1 MSFLDKTDGNM
12 TVAPLY
18 AEIDGLHDRVKQY
31 QALLQVANEEVDD
44 KLQKLG
50 RAGNDSVEITK
61 ELSEARKQIR
71 KLEDR
76 LRDSGSKDEVQ
87 RLSQQLRETEAVSA
101 IHRTPDRR
109 GEADNGNLPRPL
121 GL

>member
-18 AEIDGLHDRVKQY
+18 AEIDCLHDRVKQY
-31 QALLQVANEEVDD
+31 QALLQAANNEVDD

-50 RAGNDSVEITK
+50 RAGNDSVQITK
-61 ELSEARKQIR
+61 ELSDARKQIR

-76 LRDSGSKDEVQ
+76 LRDSGSVDEVR
-87 RLSQQLRETEAVSA
+87 RLSERLRETEAVSWPYHSLRSHML
-101 IHRTPDRR
+101 I
-109 GEADNGNLPRPL
+109 EARFHLPL